1 MHTTQV
7 LRKGPIG
14 LLELSIA
21 HVSMEPAYCT
31 RRVWLKERGASASPA
46 SSNLSFKPAGQIH
59 LSGDNCHYIHSE
71 EAGGVVSILT
81 AV

>member
-31 RRVWLKERGASASPA
+31 IRVWLKERGASASPA
-46 SSNLSFKPAGQIH
+46 SSKLSLKPAG
-59 LSGDNCHYIHSE
+59 
-71 EAGGVVSILT
+71 
-81 AV
+81 